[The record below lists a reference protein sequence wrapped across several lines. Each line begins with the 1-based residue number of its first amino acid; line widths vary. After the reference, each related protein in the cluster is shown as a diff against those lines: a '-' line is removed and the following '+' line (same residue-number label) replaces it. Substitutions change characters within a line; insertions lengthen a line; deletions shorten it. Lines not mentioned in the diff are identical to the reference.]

1 MPGWWIWYPYINPV
15 FWSVW
20 GLIASQVGDEQN
32 SYVLLPGGDRP
43 SVASYVRDN
52 FGYRWGCLETL
63 TPQLLLLPVFVSK
76 AVWQSRTTDVVH
88 SAQPPQSAL
97 QYSCIG
103 LPAVDCLLCVCRHE
117 WLGYVVIILIG
128 WVGVFW

>member
-20 GLIASQVGDEQN
+20 GLITSQVGDEQN

-52 FGYRWGCLETL
+52 FGYRWGCPDPPFPP
-63 TPQLLLLPVFVSK
+63 TPLFP
-76 AVWQSRTTDVVH
+76 
-88 SAQPPQSAL
+88 
-97 QYSCIG
+97 
-103 LPAVDCLLCVCRHE
+103 DC
-117 WLGYVVIILIG
+117 
-128 WVGVFW
+128 